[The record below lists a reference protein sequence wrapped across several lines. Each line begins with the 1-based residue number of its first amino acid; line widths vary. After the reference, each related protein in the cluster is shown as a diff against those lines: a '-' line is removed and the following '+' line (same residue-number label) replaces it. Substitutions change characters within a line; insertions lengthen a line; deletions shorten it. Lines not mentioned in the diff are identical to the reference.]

1 MKKLLSLGLVGL
13 CMVTL
18 TACGGNSEST
28 DSNSKKDTSSA
39 EKVEKVAKT
48 ENKENDEEKGFF
60 KDDTF
65 GINNTVYKITGS
77 EVVNGAGDTRVLAIN
92 FDFTNNSDEAKDMLD
107 IIMYVHGTQETE
119 NTVEDL
125 MPGTLPYSETPT
137 DLDNRSDLTHTKIK
151 PGATVQGVKL
161 VQLVNDSPV
170 TIKFSNI
177 GFNEVG
183 KKVYEVQ

>member
-1 MKKLLSLGLVGL
+1 MKKLVSMGLVGL
-13 CMVTL
+13 CMITL
-18 TACGGNSEST
+18 TACGGGSGST
-28 DSNSKKDTSSA
+28 DSNSKKESA
-39 EKVEKVAKT
+39 STEKVEKV
-48 ENKENDEEKGFF
+48 EIKENDEEKGFF
-60 KDDTF
+60 IDDTF

-77 EVVNGAGDTRVLAIN
+77 EIVNGAGDTRVLAIN
-92 FDFTNNSDEAKDMLD
+92 FDFTNNSEEPKDMLD
-107 IIMYVHGTQETE
+107 IIMYVHGTQETD

-125 MPGTLPYSETPT
+125 MPGSLPYSETPT

-161 VQLVNDSPV
+161 IQLVNDSPV
-170 TIKFSNI
+170 TVTFSNI